1 MLVDYAHT
9 PDSLDNVLRAARD
22 IARGRVISVFGAG
35 GDRDRGKRPLMGEIS
50 ARLADITL
58 VTSDNPRSEAP
69 AEIVAE
75 ILTGIPPAA
84 LSDGSVHVEVD
95 RRAAIGQAL
104 SLAMPDDVVVI
115 AGKGHEPGQEF
126 ADGRREP
133 FDDVT
138 VARELLICPDGRHR
152 GGGRMR
158 DWDANRLARAAGARV
173 VFRPDADALP
183 GDARDGVPSG
193 PLRVSIDTR
202 AIAPGDLF
210 VGLRGERSDGGE
222 YAAQALQAGAWG
234 VLVAPEHAL
243 AVAAMA
249 EAAGS
254 GIGYRGVVLADPNPL
269 AGLQSLARSWLAELR
284 SASGARVVAI
294 TGSTGKTST
303 KDILAALL
311 APHLRTIA
319 SPENF
324 NTEIG
329 LPLAILAA
337 PAGTEAL
344 ALEMAMRGP
353 GQIAELTAI
362 AEPEVGLIVNVGPVH
377 LELLGSLEAIAA
389 AKAELIAGL
398 HPGATAIVPAGEPLL
413 GEHLRDDLRTVTFG
427 PGGDVQLSEHRP
439 DGCVWILDGM
449 SANTA
454 DISPTSDRDR
464 AKPLPADPARIVL
477 RPSFAQTHN
486 LSNLLAAVAAARALG
501 VTPGGEV
508 TVRFSALR
516 GERIRLSEEIVLIDD
531 CYNANPMSM
540 RSAIDDLAETA
551 PGRRVA
557 VLGDMLE
564 LGPDEQRFHREIG
577 AHASAREVDV
587 LVTVGPLAA
596 EMAPAFAGDA
606 HSVADAPAAAEL
618 LTRLLSPGDT
628 VLVKGSR
635 GVGLERVGRA
645 LLARDAP
652 EGVRA
657 SPGDASTDGR

>member
-1 MLVDYAHT
+1 M
-9 PDSLDNVLRAARD
+9 RA
-22 IARGRVISVFGAG
+22 
-35 GDRDRGKRPLMGEIS
+35 
-50 ARLADITL
+50 
-58 VTSDNPRSEAP
+58 
-69 AEIVAE
+69 
-75 ILTGIPPAA
+75 
-84 LSDGSVHVEVD
+84 
-95 RRAAIGQAL
+95 
-104 SLAMPDDVVVI
+104 
-115 AGKGHEPGQEF
+115 
-126 ADGRREP
+126 
-133 FDDVT
+133 
-138 VARELLICPDGRHR
+138 
-152 GGGRMR
+152 
-158 DWDANRLARAAGARV
+158 WDANRLARAAGARL

-183 GDARDGVPSG
+183 GGAQDASPSG
-193 PLRVSIDTR
+193 PLRVSIDSR

-210 VGLRGERSDGGE
+210 VGLRGACTDGGE

-249 EAAGS
+249 EAAGA
-254 GIGYRGVVLADPNPL
+254 GIGYQGVVLADPNPL
-269 AGLQSLARSWLAELR
+269 AGLQSLARAWLAELR
-284 SASGARVVAI
+284 AVGARVVAI

-311 APHLRTIA
+311 APHLRTVS

-337 PAGTEAL
+337 PADTEAL
-344 ALEMAMRGP
+344 VLEMAMRGP

-362 AEPEVGLIVNVGPVH
+362 AEPEVGVIVNVGPVH

-398 HPGATAIVPAGEPLL
+398 APGATAIVPAGEPLL
-413 GEHLRDDLRTVTFG
+413 GEHLRDDVATITFG
-427 PGGDVQLSEHRP
+427 PDGDIQLADHSP
-439 DGCVWILDGM
+439 DGCVCILDGT
-449 SANTA
+449 SANMA
-454 DISPTSDRDR
+454 GILPTRDRDR
-464 AKPLPADPARIVL
+464 ANTDPADAAHILL

-486 LSNLLAAVAAARALG
+486 LRNLLAAVAAARALG

-540 RSAIDDLAETA
+540 RSALDDLAQTA
-551 PGRRVA
+551 SGRRVA

-564 LGPDEQRFHREIG
+564 LGADERRFHREIG
-577 AHASAREVDV
+577 AHAAARGVDV

-596 EMAPAFAGDA
+596 EMVSAFAGVDT
-606 HSVADAPAAAEL
+606 HSVADADVAAEL

-635 GVGLERVGRA
+635 GVGLERVGQA
-645 LLARDAP
+645 LLARDAND
-652 EGVRA
+652 GVRA
-657 SPGDASTDGR
+657 DTDDAQADGR

>member
-1 MLVDYAHT
+1 
-9 PDSLDNVLRAARD
+9 
-22 IARGRVISVFGAG
+22 
-35 GDRDRGKRPLMGEIS
+35 
-50 ARLADITL
+50 
-58 VTSDNPRSEAP
+58 
-69 AEIVAE
+69 
-75 ILTGIPPAA
+75 
-84 LSDGSVHVEVD
+84 
-95 RRAAIGQAL
+95 
-104 SLAMPDDVVVI
+104 
-115 AGKGHEPGQEF
+115 
-126 ADGRREP
+126 
-133 FDDVT
+133 
-138 VARELLICPDGRHR
+138 
-152 GGGRMR
+152 MR
-158 DWDANRLARAAGARV
+158 DWDANRVARAAAARL
-173 VFRPDADALP
+173 VFRPNADTLP
-183 GDARDGVPSG
+183 GGARDAAPAG
-193 PLRVSIDTR
+193 PLRVSIDSR
-202 AIAPGDLF
+202 AVVPGDLF
-210 VGLRGERSDGGE
+210 VGLRGACTDGGE

-249 EAAGS
+249 EAAGA
-254 GIGYRGVVLADPNPL
+254 GGYHGVVLADPNPL
-269 AGLQSLARSWLAELR
+269 AGLQSLARAWLAELR
-284 SASGARVVAI
+284 ATGARVVAI

-311 APHLRTIA
+311 VPHLRTVS
-319 SPENF
+319 SPANL

-337 PAGTEAL
+337 PADTEAL
-344 ALEMAMRGP
+344 VLEMAMRGP

-362 AEPEVGLIVNVGPVH
+362 AEPEVGVIVNVGPVH

-413 GEHLRDDLRTVTFG
+413 GEHLRDELHTVAFG
-427 PGGDVQLSEHRP
+427 PGGDVQLCDERP
-439 DGCVWILDGM
+439 DGCVCILD
-449 SANTA
+449 SASA
-454 DISPTSDRDR
+454 GRSRVPGSPIGIAALSPPSERDR
-464 AKPLPADPARIVL
+464 ANTDPAGATRILL

-486 LSNLLAAVAAARALG
+486 LRNLLAAVAAARALG

-564 LGPDEQRFHREIG
+564 LGPEKRRFHREIG
-577 AHASAREVDV
+577 AHAAARDVDV

-596 EMAPAFAGDA
+596 EMATAFARA
-606 HSVADAPAAAEL
+606 ETHSVADAPAAAEL
-618 LTRLLSPGDT
+618 LSRLLLRGDT

-635 GVGLERVGRA
+635 GVGLERVGQA
-645 LLARDAP
+645 LLARESP
-652 EGVRA
+652 GGVRA
-657 SPGDASTDGR
+657 TQADGR

>member
-1 MLVDYAHT
+1 
-9 PDSLDNVLRAARD
+9 
-22 IARGRVISVFGAG
+22 
-35 GDRDRGKRPLMGEIS
+35 
-50 ARLADITL
+50 
-58 VTSDNPRSEAP
+58 
-69 AEIVAE
+69 
-75 ILTGIPPAA
+75 
-84 LSDGSVHVEVD
+84 
-95 RRAAIGQAL
+95 
-104 SLAMPDDVVVI
+104 
-115 AGKGHEPGQEF
+115 
-126 ADGRREP
+126 
-133 FDDVT
+133 
-138 VARELLICPDGRHR
+138 
-152 GGGRMR
+152 MR
-158 DWDANRLARAAGARV
+158 DWDANRVARAAGARL
-173 VFRPDADALP
+173 VFRPDTDTLAGGVQDAAP
-183 GDARDGVPSG
+183 PG
-193 PLRVSIDTR
+193 PLRVSIDSR
-202 AIAPGDLF
+202 AVAPGDLF

-234 VLVAPEHAL
+234 VLVAPEHAI

-249 EAAGS
+249 EAAGA

-284 SASGARVVAI
+284 SVFGARVVAI

-311 APHLRTIA
+311 SPHLRTVA

-344 ALEMAMRGP
+344 VLEMAMRGA

-362 AEPEVGLIVNVGPVH
+362 AEPEVGVIVNVGPVH

-398 HPGATAIVPAGEPLL
+398 APGARAIVPAGEPLL
-413 GEHLRDDLRTVTFG
+413 GEHLRDEIPTVTFG
-427 PGGDVQLSEHRP
+427 PDGDVKLCEDHP
-439 DGCVWILDGM
+439 DGCVCILDGT
-449 SANTA
+449 SAGRSE
-454 DISPTSDRDR
+454 IPRSPIGTPVIPPPGDRDR
-464 AKPLPADPARIVL
+464 ANTDPADAARIVL

-486 LSNLLAAVAAARALG
+486 LRNLLAAVAAARALG

-516 GERIRLSEEIVLIDD
+516 GERIRLSEGIVLIDD

-564 LGPDEQRFHREIG
+564 LGPDERRFHREIG
-577 AHASAREVDV
+577 AHAAARDVNV

-596 EMAPAFAGDA
+596 EMAPAFARADA
-606 HSVADAPAAAEL
+606 HSVADAAAAAEL
-618 LTRLLSPGDT
+618 LTRLLAPGDT

-645 LLARDAP
+645 LLAREAP
-652 EGVRA
+652 DGVRA
-657 SPGDASTDGR
+657 STDGLRADGR